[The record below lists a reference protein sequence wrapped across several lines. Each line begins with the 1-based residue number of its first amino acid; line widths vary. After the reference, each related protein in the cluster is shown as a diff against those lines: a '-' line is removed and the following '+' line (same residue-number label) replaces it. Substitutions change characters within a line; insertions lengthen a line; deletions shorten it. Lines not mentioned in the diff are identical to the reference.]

1 MLSFNGHAACN
12 VRVSSDDVI
21 YADLKARPGE
31 VGHARFAL
39 YYRGYLVWRDPSD
52 KAWALSLAERV
63 SALPVSV
70 YRQVGNSLDRTYAFG
85 FATRREALE
94 AIDRRHAAKS

>member
-21 YADLKARPGE
+21 YADLKARDGSD
-31 VGHARFAL
+31 VRFAL
-39 YYRGYLVWRDPSD
+39 YYRGYLVWRDPAD
-52 KAWALSLAERV
+52 KAWALSLAERAPGA
-63 SALPVSV
+63 SPVW
-70 YRQVGNSLDRTYAFG
+70 RQVGNSLDRTYAFG
-85 FATRREALE
+85 FATRRETLE

>member
-21 YADLKARPGE
+21 YADLKARDGSD
-31 VGHARFAL
+31 VRFAL

-52 KAWALSLAERV
+52 KAWALSLAERCGRV
-63 SALPVSV
+63 IW
-70 YRQVGNSLDRTYAFG
+70 RQVGNSLDRTYAFG
-85 FATRREALE
+85 FATRRETLE